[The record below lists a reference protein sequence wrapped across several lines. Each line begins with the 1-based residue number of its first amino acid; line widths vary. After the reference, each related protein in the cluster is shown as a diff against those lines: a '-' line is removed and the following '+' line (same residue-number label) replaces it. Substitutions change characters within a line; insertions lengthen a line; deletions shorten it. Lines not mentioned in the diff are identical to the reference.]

1 MRALRPLALSLA
13 VVLLAMGVTM
23 IHPRPIPPDR
33 RPPEFR
39 ADVLVVGGS
48 PAGVAAALAAA
59 RQGMVV
65 MLVEPRPFLGTVWTG
80 AMLNMVDL
88 NFMPR
93 SNRHLTRG
101 IFLEVYR
108 EIGGITFD
116 PRRVRQLLLRKVEA
130 EPGISL
136 LLQTHVVRPIV
147 ESQAVIGAVVRLPDG
162 SEATLTAQ
170 VTIDATDDGDLAA
183 AAGVPFTFG
192 REASRFD
199 RRAMPATLMFRVS
212 GLDWRALVAYASR
225 HRRGRQPSGA
235 YLGYV
240 WGFRDLMRGYAPA
253 DVRLSAHDLNIAR
266 LPDGSAWVNSLQ
278 VHDVDGT
285 DRASRIDGYRRAKRE
300 IPALLAYLRQHIP
313 GFAEARLVEVA
324 PELYVRETRH
334 LEGLYTLTAED
345 IASRTRF
352 WDRIAAASYPVDLH
366 QYIPGERYG
375 NSPVRSP
382 YTIPLRSLIAAR
394 VDRLFF
400 ASRAFSATFEAAGSA
415 RIVAT
420 TMAMGEGAGV
430 AAAVAVAHGVTPHI
444 LAERSE
450 LVREVQE
457 RLVRAGALVE
467 F

>member
-1 MRALRPLALSLA
+1 MRGLRSLALSVA
-13 VVLLAMGVTM
+13 VVLLAMGVVM
-23 IHPRPIPPDR
+23 VHPRRLLPDR
-33 RPPEFR
+33 WPPEFR
-39 ADVLVVGGS
+39 VDVLVVGGS

-65 MLVEPRPFLGTVWTG
+65 ILVEPRPFLGTVWTG

-93 SNRHLTRG
+93 TGHHLTRG

-108 EIGGITFD
+108 EIGSITFD
-116 PRRVRQLLLRKVEA
+116 PRRVRELLQRKVEA

-136 LLQTHVVRPIV
+136 LLQTRLVRPIV
-147 ESQAVIGAVVRLPDG
+147 ESRAVIGAIVGLPDG
-162 SEATLTAQ
+162 TEATLNAQ

-192 REASRFD
+192 REALRLD

-212 GLDWRALVAYASR
+212 GLDWRAIVTYASR

-240 WGFRDLMRGYAPA
+240 WGFRGLMRGYVPA
-253 DVRLSAHDLNIAR
+253 DPRLSAHDLNIGR
-266 LPDGSAWVNSLQ
+266 LPDGSAWINSLQ

-285 DRASRIDGYRRAKRE
+285 DRASRMDGYRRAKRE
-300 IPALLAYLRQHIP
+300 VPRLVAYLRERVP
-313 GFAEARLVEVA
+313 GFSDARLVEVA

-334 LEGLYTLTAED
+334 LQGLYTLTGED
-345 IASRTRF
+345 IATRRRF
-352 WDRIAAASYPVDLH
+352 WDRIGAASYPVDLH
-366 QYIPGERYG
+366 QYVPGERYG

-382 YTIPLRSLIAAR
+382 YTIPLRSLIAAN

-430 AAAVAVAHGVTPHI
+430 AAAVAVVHRATPHA
-444 LAERSE
+444 LVGRPD
-450 LVREVQE
+450 LVREIQE
-457 RLVRAGALVE
+457 RLVRAGALLE